1 MKKHLFFA
9 LAAFGMV
16 ACMQD
21 EVVTV
26 QQDAI
31 SFKGAF
37 VENATRAA
45 ADPSTTGES
54 IADFKVWGF
63 MDEVAGQVFTGDK
76 VAKAGEVWTYENTQ
90 YWAPK
95 HTYYFAAVSPAEG
108 NWSLNAANANKYG
121 AGVVSFTNVD
131 GSEDLL
137 YAATSVATPAY
148 DDLKAYGMDAV
159 ELHFNHLLSKVKFTF
174 KNGFATNN
182 MSLEVKDIKMTA
194 PATGTIDLAVEN
206 WWDNDDWTPAGDLT
220 LEFGNVVD
228 KDKKLYRLPAGVGAE
243 CAQERLTI
251 PVDKNYEYKVTFTVV
266 LYTGNVEALTTT
278 KETVISG
285 VALEMGKA
293 YNFSAEI
300 NPENL
305 HLPSI
310 EFYVE
315 EVKDWVTSGEPSND
329 AQVREAELKAAL
341 LLGQTYTLPYDV
353 EVSSPVVVPA
363 GMKAVLNLNGKTLKN
378 QAENTATDV
387 IIVEEGGELVI
398 NGEGTVEAVSG
409 NDGYAVISEGKVT
422 INGGIYKAGVDT
434 NNKPNAVVYARGNGE
449 VYVNGGYFPN
459 ENNSAFV
466 LNKKDADRATTVIE
480 VRGGTFGYF
489 DPANNAA
496 ENAGTNFLAD
506 GYSSY
511 KSGDDYVVIA
521 GSIATAG
528 KDTELDE
535 VLANPE
541 IGAVLFTDKIDNVG
555 EGYEVKSDI
564 IFLMNNQELNAG
576 STATSTWYALE
587 ISGEHNVVIND
598 ANLTRAGIHASAGAD
613 VVFNSGVINHKPER
627 TSRYIFC
634 ARNEGTT
641 ITINNGTFKND
652 RAKNSYFWADGAVI
666 YVKGG
671 NFGGVASNNKVVL
684 SNGGQV
690 IISGGTFNFDPSAW
704 MAEGYKAVKT
714 GSTWTV
720 VAE

>member
-21 EVVTV
+21 EIVTV

-31 SFKGAF
+31 SFQGAF

-45 ADPSTTGES
+45 EDPSTNTQS
-54 IADFKVWGF
+54 IADFNVWGF
-63 MDEVAGQVFTGDK
+63 MDQPSGYVFTGDK
-76 VAKAGEVWTYENTQ
+76 VAKAGDVWTYVNTQ
-90 YWAPK
+90 YWAPG
-95 HTYYFAAVSPAEG
+95 HTYYFAAVSPAENKHWTLVTTG
-108 NWSLNAANANKYG
+108 ANTYG
-121 AGVVSFTNVD
+121 PGVLSFENVD

-137 YAATSVATPAY
+137 YAATSVETPRV
-148 DDLKAYGMDAV
+148 DDLKAHGMDAV
-159 ELHFNHLLSKVKFTF
+159 KLNFSHLLSKVKFTF
-174 KNGFATNN
+174 KNGFATDN
-182 MSLEVKDIKMTA
+182 MSLVVENIEMTA

-206 WWDNDDWTPAGDLT
+206 WWDNNDWTPAEEDELH
-220 LEFGNVVD
+220 LQFGNVA
-228 KDKKLYRLPAGVGAE
+228 LLTAGKSDE

-251 PVDKNYEYKVTFTVV
+251 PVDKNYKYYVTFTVA
-266 LYTGNVEALTTT
+266 LYTGNYDKPALTTT
-278 KETVISG
+278 KTTEISG

-305 HLPSI
+305 NLPSI
-310 EFYVE
+310 EFEVA
-315 EVKDWVTSGEPSND
+315 EVKNWVTSGEPSND
-329 AQVREAELKAAL
+329 VQVREAELKAAL

-378 QAENTATDV
+378 NVNNQNTDV
-387 IIVEEGGELVI
+387 IVVEEGGELVI
-398 NGEGTVEAVSG
+398 NGEGTVEAVTG
-409 NDGYAVISEGKVT
+409 NDGYAVIAKGKVT
-422 INGGIYKAGVDT
+422 INGGTYKAGVDE
-434 NNKPNAVVYARGNGE
+434 NGEANAVVYARGNGE

-459 ENNSAFV
+459 EHNSVYV
-466 LNKKDADRATTVIE
+466 LNKRDADRATTVIE
-480 VRGGTFGYF
+480 VRGGTYGKF

-511 KSGDDYVVIA
+511 KSGNEYVVIA

-528 KDTELDE
+528 HDTELDE

-541 IGAVLFTDKIDNVG
+541 IGAVLFTDKIENVG
-555 EGYEVKSDI
+555 EGYEVNSDM
-564 IFLMNNQELNAG
+564 IFLMDNKELNAG
-576 STATSTWYALE
+576 SNANSYWYA
-587 ISGEHNVVIND
+587 IQVSGEHNVVIND
-598 ANLTRAGIHASAGAD
+598 ANLTRAGIYADGGAD
-613 VVFNSGVINHKPER
+613 VVFNSGVINHNPER

-690 IISGGTFNFDPSAW
+690 IISGGTFNFDPTTWVA
-704 MAEGYKAVKT
+704 AGYKAVKS